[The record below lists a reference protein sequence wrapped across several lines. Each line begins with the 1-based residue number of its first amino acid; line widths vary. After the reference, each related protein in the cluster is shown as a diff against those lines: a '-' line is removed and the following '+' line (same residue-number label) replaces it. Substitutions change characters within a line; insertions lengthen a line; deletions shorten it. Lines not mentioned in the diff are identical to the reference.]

1 MKLDRYELKVDDQLT
16 TFNFLSEGPNGKIEK
31 IVQFSLVNQNSLY
44 NLAFWDRDYSTGEI
58 DDKIIT
64 DNGDSEKVLAT
75 VVAAL
80 YAFCDEEP
88 EAWIYTT
95 GSTA

>member
-44 NLAFWDRDYSTGEI
+44 NLAF
-58 DDKIIT
+58 
-64 DNGDSEKVLAT
+64 
-75 VVAAL
+75 
-80 YAFCDEEP
+80 
-88 EAWIYTT
+88 
-95 GSTA
+95 